1 METSRFA
8 YGGGVVGPASLDAQR
23 RDLGLST
30 RTRIATVDEFDKQ
43 YRDIKPG
50 DENKIRR
57 RDVASPNDSI
67 LSAWTCKLRVC
78 WWTTC

>member
-1 METSRFA
+1 MDKSRFA
-8 YGGGVVGPASLDAQR
+8 SNGATGPASLEAQR

-30 RTRIATVDEFDKQ
+30 RTRIATVDEFDRQ

-57 RDVASPNDSI
+57 RQVASPNDSV
-67 LSAWTCKLRVC
+67 LNAWACT
-78 WWTTC
+78 